1 MIKKIAVINDLSG
14 FGRCSLT
21 AAIPVISVMG
31 AQPCPLPTAILSAQ
45 TGYPSFYCDDYT
57 EKMECF
63 RREWEKMGV
72 AFDGI
77 YTGYVANE
85 EQITQIFRFLDTFH
99 VADSPKRGNAA
110 ENSSGQEKLTERLPE
125 GGILKKRR
133 PYLLV
138 DPVMGDDG
146 RTYKM
151 FTPKLLERMK
161 RLAARADIITPNLT
175 ELCLLTENDF
185 QELKCLS
192 RSGNGVRCCEPS
204 TRNDMFLEAVERMAR
219 EMIARGPRIV
229 VVTGIGFEDPDNGAA
244 KIGNLAVV
252 KNGMQSEDEGI
263 LIGRD
268 ANGSTDGTI
277 SSRFL
282 AFPYV
287 GGSFSGTGDLFASVL
302 AGGMARGDDVFKTVE
317 LAGEFIS
324 RAMEDAVREG
334 VERNDGANFEKYLGM
349 LNIREC

>member
-1 MIKKIAVINDLSG
+1 M
-14 FGRCSLT
+14 
-21 AAIPVISVMG
+21 
-31 AQPCPLPTAILSAQ
+31 
-45 TGYPSFYCDDYT
+45 
-57 EKMECF
+57 
-63 RREWEKMGV
+63 
-72 AFDGI
+72 
-77 YTGYVANE
+77 
-85 EQITQIFRFLDTFH
+85 
-99 VADSPKRGNAA
+99 
-110 ENSSGQEKLTERLPE
+110 
-125 GGILKKRR
+125 
-133 PYLLV
+133 
-138 DPVMGDDG
+138 
-146 RTYKM
+146 
-151 FTPKLLERMK
+151 
-161 RLAARADIITPNLT
+161 
-175 ELCLLTENDF
+175 
-185 QELKCLS
+185 
-192 RSGNGVRCCEPS
+192 
-204 TRNDMFLEAVERMAR
+204 
-219 EMIARGPRIV
+219 

-317 LAGEFIS
+317 LAGEFIA

-349 LNIREC
+349 LNIRE